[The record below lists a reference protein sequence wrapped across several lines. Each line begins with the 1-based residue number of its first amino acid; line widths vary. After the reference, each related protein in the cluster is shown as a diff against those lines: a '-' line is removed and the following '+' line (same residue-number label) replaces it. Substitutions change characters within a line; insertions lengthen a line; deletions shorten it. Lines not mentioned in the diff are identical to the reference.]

1 MKICPKCKTD
11 NPMVACFC
19 RNCRYE
25 FPEETKSGQSV
36 SPKILSFIL
45 VEDTYTAGSIIHFQW
60 VTENAT
66 IAKLNEQEVD
76 LIGHINYKVD
86 KAEPIS
92 LTVEND
98 YDKATKTIR
107 IVPKPQPSI
116 RNFSVAQS
124 NIRAGQDIKLKWE
137 AKNCHRIS
145 LVWSDGSVDVTNK
158 TFCKVPLMQSE
169 TFTII
174 GYAEDEHVF
183 VEQDFRVNVIAPVK
197 INKFVTDK
205 SVVVE
210 GDKVILSW
218 DVENASSITLMP
230 LMKDVTKM
238 SHYEINPSRTSEYIL
253 VARNN
258 ISQEELPLSIGVRQL
273 PKMDLKFADALTNI
287 KMPSFDVNLSFFSES
302 RSKAWIDE
310 WMTTKPIE
318 EIKLSVRMNRIKAFL
333 QKHFDKIRQQRWK
346 KILHY

>member
-1 MKICPKCKTD
+1 MEHIKVCPKCKTD
-11 NPMVACFC
+11 NPMVASFC
-19 RNCRYE
+19 RHCRYE
-25 FPEETKSGQSV
+25 FPEETKSGQSL
-36 SPKILSFIL
+36 PPQIASFVLI
-45 VEDTYTAGSIIHFQW
+45 EDAYTIGSIIHFEW
-60 VTENAT
+60 VTDNAT
-66 IAKLNEQEVD
+66 SAKFKEQDVD
-76 LIGHINYKVD
+76 LIGHIDYKVD
-86 KAEPIS
+86 KAESIT

-116 RNFSVAQS
+116 KNFSAAQS

-137 AKNCHRIS
+137 ARNCHRIS

-158 TFCKVPLMQSE
+158 TYCKVPLMQSE

-174 GYAEDEHVF
+174 GYAEDENVF
-183 VEQDFRVNVIAPVK
+183 VEQNFRVNVIAPVR

-238 SHYEINPSRTSEYIL
+238 SHYEINPSRTSEYVL

-258 ISQEELPLSIGVRQL
+258 ISQEEVPLSVGVRQL
-273 PKMDLKFADALTNI
+273 PKMDLKFTDALTNI
-287 KMPSFDVNLSFFSES
+287 KMPSCDVNLAFLSES
-302 RSKAWIDE
+302 LTKARVDE
-310 WMTTKPIE
+310 WMTVRPIDN
-318 EIKLSVRMNRIKAFL
+318 IRFSILKNIVSNKLKEVV
-333 QKHFDKIRQQRWK
+333 KIFRR
-346 KILHY
+346 